1 MFCVCVGK
9 GKPLLSVSSNC
20 SNKDHATCKWDDLW
34 NDGLQIK
41 LTLIFT
47 LARVISSKLLIVLN
61 IRCGV
66 HSLDVMPKFK
76 RDENFGDLIWTN
88 KVFYARALEMFRIAK
103 MEQDLH
109 LKGAWKGDHLTCELP
124 CIGDDSWPISS
135 ITFNFHFKFAL
146 CFKHVFS
153 KLYSSVCVYFHFSIR
168 STTKK
173 AFIVNSVKMILA
185 NWQLYT

>member
-47 LARVISSKLLIVLN
+47 LARVISSKLLILLN

-88 KVFYARALEMFRIAK
+88 KVFYATALEMFRIAK

-109 LKGAWKGDHLTCELP
+109 IKRVWKRKSFDLWITMNWRWFMANKFHHIQFSLQICIMLQTCVFQIIL
-124 CIGDDSWPISS
+124 IR
-135 ITFNFHFKFAL
+135 L
-146 CFKHVFS
+146 CACS
-153 KLYSSVCVYFHFSIR
+153 L
-168 STTKK
+168 
-173 AFIVNSVKMILA
+173 
-185 NWQLYT
+185 